1 MKAIK
6 ARVVE
11 AIKNVDK
18 PEKSP
23 IIGTTKANTIERLAK
38 IRSKKRI
45 AELGV
50 GSSSS
55 MSQILPS
62 DS

>member
-38 IRSKKRI
+38 IRSKR
-45 AELGV
+45 E
-50 GSSSS
+50 
-55 MSQILPS
+55 
-62 DS
+62 

>member
-6 ARVVE
+6 ARVVK

-23 IIGTTKANTIERLAK
+23 IIGTAKANTIERLAK
-38 IRSKKRI
+38 IRSKR
-45 AELGV
+45 E
-50 GSSSS
+50 
-55 MSQILPS
+55 
-62 DS
+62 